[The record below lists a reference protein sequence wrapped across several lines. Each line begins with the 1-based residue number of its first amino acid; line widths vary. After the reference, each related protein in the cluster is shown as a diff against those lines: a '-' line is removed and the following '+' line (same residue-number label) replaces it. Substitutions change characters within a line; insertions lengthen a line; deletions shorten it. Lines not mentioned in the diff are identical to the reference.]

1 MSAVLLSGVVLN
13 WIGAAK
19 LFGELQTRSRSDQSP
34 GDYEQ
39 LKLFVAGTAAV
50 FGSLYLYL
58 FIEPQHVVPFL
69 IFGAGLKS
77 WAFVLSVLLRI
88 RGRLDAEPFWT
99 FGVSNLVVAV
109 LFWILLI
116 SEAG

>member
-19 LFGELQTRSRSDQSP
+19 LLREVWAPSRSDESP
-34 GDYEQ
+34 ADYEQ

-50 FGSLYLYL
+50 FGSFYLYL

-69 IFGAGLKS
+69 IFGAALKS
-77 WAFVLSVLLRI
+77 WAFVLSGLLRM
-88 RGRLDAEPFWT
+88 RGRLDGQAFWT
-99 FGVSNLVVAV
+99 FGVSNLAVAI
-109 LFWILLI
+109 LFWIYLAT
-116 SEAG
+116 EGG